1 MPKSEQENEQPFN
14 SIAKIYDTDFTHS
27 QTGILQRERVYYYLK
42 KNLGNRSS
50 LSVLELNCGT
60 GEDAVWLAKQG
71 CTVLAT
77 DISETMILVA
87 KEKVFKQD
95 LETKI
100 TCKALSI
107 EQLSKLDA
115 SVKYDFIFSDF
126 GGLNCVAP
134 EDLKKISASLQRLL
148 KPNGRFIGVIMS
160 RFCWWETLYFTL
172 KGQFKKAWR
181 RRTKEAIPAPLT
193 PTTTVDTWYYSPKEF
208 SELLQAEF
216 ECQEVHPV
224 GFMLPPSYLDNWF
237 KNKSFLMR
245 ILNRLEKISPS
256 FCSKWSDHYMIV
268 LRPKE
273 CSKK

>member
-1 MPKSEQENEQPFN
+1 MSKLDQEIKQPFN
-14 SIAKIYDTDFTHS
+14 RIAEIYDTDFTHS

-42 KNLGNRSS
+42 KNLDHRSN

-87 KEKVFKQD
+87 KEKVFTHK
-95 LETKI
+95 LETEI

-107 EQLSKLDA
+107 EQLDSLDT
-115 SVKYDFIFSDF
+115 SVKYDLIFSDF

-134 EDLKKISASLQRLL
+134 EDLKKISRSLQELL

-181 RRTKEAIPAPLT
+181 RRAKEAIAAPLT

-208 SELLQAEF
+208 SGLLQAEF
-216 ECQEVHPV
+216 KKQEVHPV

-237 KNKSFLMR
+237 KNKPFLMR

-256 FCSKWSDHYMIV
+256 SCSKWSDHYMIV
-268 LRPKE
+268 LRPK
-273 CSKK
+273 KN

>member
-1 MPKSEQENEQPFN
+1 MPKPNQEIGQPFN
-14 SIAKIYDTDFTHS
+14 SIAEIYDTDFTHS
-27 QTGILQRERVYYYLK
+27 KTGVLQRERVHYYLK
-42 KNLGNRSS
+42 KILSNRSDVS
-50 LSVLELNCGT
+50 ILELNCGT

-77 DISETMILVA
+77 DISETMVLVA
-87 KEKVFKQD
+87 QEKVFKNG
-95 LETKI
+95 LEEKV
-100 TCKALSI
+100 TCKVLNI
-107 EQLSKLDA
+107 EQLDQLGA
-115 SVKYDFIFSDF
+115 SAKYDFIFSDF

-134 EDLKKISASLQRLL
+134 KDFKKISASLQRLL
-148 KPNGRFIGVIMS
+148 HPNGRFVGVIMS

-181 RRTKEAIPAPLT
+181 RRTKEAIAAPLT
-193 PTTTVDTWYYSPKEF
+193 PTTSVDTWYYSPKEF
-208 SELLQAEF
+208 SQLLTTEF
-216 ECQEVHPV
+216 EQEEVHPI

-268 LRPKE
+268 LRPK
-273 CSKK
+273 KN

>member
-1 MPKSEQENEQPFN
+1 MPKSEQGNEQPFN
-14 SIAKIYDTDFTHS
+14 SIAQVYDTDFTYS
-27 QTGILQRERVYYYLK
+27 QTGMLQRERVYYYLK
-42 KNLGNRSS
+42 KNLANRSNV
-50 LSVLELNCGT
+50 SVLELNCGT

-87 KEKVFKQD
+87 KEKVFKHK
-95 LETKI
+95 LEAKI

-107 EQLSKLDA
+107 EQLSQLDA

-134 EDLKKISASLQRLL
+134 ENLKKISPSLQRLL
-148 KPNGRFIGVIMS
+148 KPNGRFIGVVMS

-181 RRTKEAIPAPLT
+181 RRAKEAIAAPLT
-193 PTTTVDTWYYSPKEF
+193 PTTIVDTWYYSPKEF
-208 SELLQAEF
+208 SGLLQAEF
-216 ECQEVHPV
+216 DGQEVHPV

-237 KNKSFLMR
+237 KNKPFLMQ

-268 LRPKE
+268 LRPK
-273 CSKK
+273 KN